1 MGPVGATLDR
11 GKDFMED
18 IYGWDSRSTSQLKKR
33 VRVQLGK
40 DRRETY
46 LKYTTPRKPFE
57 TRGIFQPI
65 QIIDE
70 VQTALP
76 CFQPAF
82 VDSRNE
88 IGRSI
93 EELESFPIRYR
104 RCGTIRVFFT
114 AYRIDII
121 SSTFRYELKTCVEE
135 ISARED
141 DLFPGRG
148 ERYVKG
154 RIRYQ
159 PWKGV

>member
-1 MGPVGATLDR
+1 MGQPFHIPTEE
-11 GKDFMED
+11 K
-18 IYGWDSRSTSQLKKR
+18 
-33 VRVQLGK
+33 VRVHSGK

-46 LKYTTPRKPFE
+46 LEYATPREPFE

-82 VDSRNE
+82 VHSRNE
-88 IGRSI
+88 IGRSV
-93 EELESFPIRYR
+93 EELESLPVRYR
-104 RCGTIRVFFT
+104 RCGAIRVFFT
-114 AYRIDII
+114 ADRIDII
-121 SSTFRYELKTCVEE
+121 SSTFRYELKTGVEE
-135 ISARED
+135 ISARKG

-148 ERYVKG
+148 ERYLKR
-154 RIRYQ
+154 RIGYQ